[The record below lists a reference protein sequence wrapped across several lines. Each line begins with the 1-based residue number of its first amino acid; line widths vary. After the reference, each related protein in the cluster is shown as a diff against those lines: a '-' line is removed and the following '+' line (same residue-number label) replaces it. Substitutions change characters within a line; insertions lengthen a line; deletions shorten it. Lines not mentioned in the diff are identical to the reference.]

1 MIMLGYAIMCL
12 IFSTTFL
19 AIKVGVDAGMP
30 PFWSAGVRFFVAGL
44 ILMVI
49 MRLCGKTSFS
59 VLLRKESLWIGASMT
74 FVTFA
79 ALYWAEQYVTSGVGA
94 LLSATGPAMVLLIR
108 ALVLKVNVPRL
119 AFVGAFIGLGGVG
132 LLMLPGLSGTV
143 HGLWMLACAVVII
156 GEIGYASGAVYSKQV
171 SSNMTDVSPI
181 AQNAAQLMHGG
192 WMLLL
197 LSLLTERGQIH
208 VGAMLEPQALGSL
221 LYLIIVG
228 SMGGHTLF
236 YWLVSR
242 TNPVFPST
250 WLYISPVLALLIGW
264 ALYGEPMSWMVAVG
278 AGIVLCGVLLTN
290 FESLQTLWKGKQSRV
305 VHRTR
310 RSLEREQRL
319 EQPIPAKS
327 R

>member
-1 MIMLGYAIMCL
+1 MIMLGYAMMCL

-19 AIKVGVDAGMP
+19 AIKIGVDAGMP
-30 PFWSAGVRFFVAGL
+30 PFWSAGVRFFLAGL
-44 ILMVI
+44 ILMIV
-49 MRLCGKTSFS
+49 MRLCGKISFS
-59 VLLRKESLWIGASMT
+59 VLLRKETLWIGASMT

-108 ALVLKVNVPRL
+108 ALVLKVNVPRI
-119 AFVGAFIGLGGVG
+119 AFIGAFIGLGGVG

-143 HGLWMLACAVVII
+143 HGLWILACAVVII

-171 SSNMTDVSPI
+171 SSKMKDVSPI

-192 WMLLL
+192 WMLLV

-208 VGAMLEPQALGSL
+208 MGAMLEPEALGSL
-221 LYLIIVG
+221 LYLIVVG

-236 YWLVSR
+236 YWLVAR

-264 ALYGEPMSWMVAVG
+264 AVYSEPLSWMVAVG
-278 AGIVLCGVLLTN
+278 AGIVLCGVILTN
-290 FESLQTLWKGKQSRV
+290 LELLQTLWKGKRSKAA
-305 VHRTR
+305 TR
-310 RSLEREQRL
+310 RSLELERRLDL
-319 EQPIPAKS
+319 EQPLPAKS